1 MQLHMVEK
9 MKVIYFHFFDI
20 DNWREKKIISIK

>member
-1 MQLHMVEK
+1 MQLHIVEK

-20 DNWREKKIISIK
+20 DNWREKNNFY